1 MVNNFF
7 SLSDCGA
14 GILTLK
20 TDNWMQPFGDR
31 YAPGYSS
38 KGHDLIDIPVYP

>member
-1 MVNNFF
+1 MVSNFF
-7 SLSDCGA
+7 SLFGGGSRM
-14 GILTLK
+14 LTLK